1 MSRRFLISD
10 DVLADFAESA
20 QQDLGR
26 LLEAAA
32 RTVNETALA
41 RVVAGG
47 FPDVRPSHIPVF
59 AGLEPGG
66 TRITVLAGKAGVS
79 RQAMGAM
86 VREVEALGYVVSQ
99 PDSNDAR
106 ATLVALSDRG
116 EKFCRAMITATNDL
130 NDELTGRLGHISAQ
144 KLRRQLRVIAGGD
157 GQ

>member
-32 RTVNETALA
+32 RSINETALA
-41 RVVAGG
+41 RVVADG
-47 FPDVRPSHIPVF
+47 FPDIRPSHIPVF
-59 AGLEPGG
+59 AGLETGG

-86 VREVEALGYVVSQ
+86 VREVEALGYVHSQ
-99 PDSNDAR
+99 ADSSDAR
-106 ATLVALSDRG
+106 ATLVTLSDRG
-116 EKFCRAMITATNDL
+116 EEFCRAVIAASTAL
-130 NDELTGRLGHISAQ
+130 NEELAARLGTASTER
-144 KLRRQLRVIAGGD
+144 LRRQLRTIAV
-157 GQ
+157 QS